1 MKKAFGEYQ
10 RLAKSFLGFS
20 SLWQGG
26 DHLLYI
32 KGSGFLLPFSEEYKR
47 FRYGDIQTLVI
58 SRTAGL
64 WLGAL
69 GYLAGLALVGTIG
82 FSLLFSRD
90 PDDVALLVTTLAIP
104 LPLFI
109 LLLLL
114 LVRHV
119 LLGPRCRLDIQTALK
134 TERLAAVSRLH
145 QGKETIARLTPLIR
159 ESQEKLPTT
168 GDPSAPAATQTRTAS
183 ATPLKQPP
191 LARPAFSLAA
201 IFATALLLLLHFPNN
216 AVSALFL
223 LIGIVA
229 AVPLQIALAGSVRHR
244 APETVRSALWLQLVT
259 GGIIT
264 GLLAVFYVDQALN
277 DPGLTLGI
285 MGPIEAFA
293 DISLLGGVAFYLVFL
308 VAGLAHLGAAIFGL
322 VQVGRWDKH
331 LLPDPSPAPTPPS
344 GE

>member
-10 RLAKSFLGFS
+10 RLAKSLLGFS

-32 KGSGFLLPFSEEYKR
+32 KGSGFLLPFTEEYKR

-58 SRTAGL
+58 SRRAGL
-64 WLGAL
+64 WLGTL
-69 GYLAGLALVGTIG
+69 GYLTGLVLVGGIAFG
-82 FSLLFSRD
+82 LLFTRD
-90 PDDVALLVTTLAIP
+90 PDDVALLVTTLGVP

-119 LLGPRCRLDIQTALK
+119 ILGPRCRLDIQTALK
-134 TERLAAVSRLH
+134 TERLVAVSRLH
-145 QGKETIARLTPLIR
+145 QGKETIARLAPLIR
-159 ESQEKLPTT
+159 QAQERIPTAATSPGSEAPGAKPVTT
-168 GDPSAPAATQTRTAS
+168 GTS
-183 ATPLKQPP
+183 PLRQPP
-191 LARPAFSLAA
+191 LVRPAFLLAG
-201 IFATALLLLLHFPNN
+201 IFAGALLLLLHFPHT

-223 LIGIVA
+223 LVGIVA
-229 AVPLQIALAGSVRHR
+229 AVPLQIALAGSVRRR
-244 APETVRSALWLQLVT
+244 APETVRTALWLQLVT

-264 GLLAVFYVDQALN
+264 GLLAVFYVDQAIN

-285 MGPIEAFA
+285 MGPLEAFA
-293 DISLLGGVAFYLVFL
+293 DIAILGGAAFYLAFL
-308 VAGLAHLGAAIFGL
+308 VAGLAHLGAAVFGL
-322 VQVGRWDKH
+322 VQVGRWDRN
-331 LLPDPSPAPTPPS
+331 LQSTRTPPPSS